1 MKNPN
6 GYGSVVKL
14 SGNRRKP
21 FWVRKTT
28 GFNEKGHPIYDT
40 IGYTVTREEGNI
52 LLAEYNKNPWDVDRI
67 KITLQELFDLWLE
80 KKWIKLGTSNQK
92 SLKSA
97 YKHIKKLS
105 NMKYREIKAYHMQD
119 CIDNCGRGYSTQGSI
134 KNLWVHLDKFSLEL
148 DITTRCYSDLLTS
161 DPVPDTNRD
170 RFTDAE
176 VNKVWSA
183 YKEYL
188 DGKDFGN
195 VPAEWLDTILIFL
208 YTGFRISELLNLKTK
223 NVNLKDNTFK
233 GGVKTNAGKDRI
245 VPIHSDIL
253 QIVKNRLKFDSE
265 YFLNVNGRKV
275 KTTAYRTNWNSLMAY
290 LEIDKTP
297 HECRHTFESVLD
309 SNGANRKC
317 IDLMMGHVSKDVG
330 NRVYNHKTLEE
341 LKTAIELFKVNQ
353 WLVSDKKDHNPWIIN
368 GLWSLH
374 FYYTIYFINLIFLF
388 L

>member
-28 GFNEKGHPIYDT
+28 GFNEKGHPVYET
-40 IGYTVTREEGNI
+40 IGYCVSREEGII

-67 KITLQELFDLWLE
+67 KITLDELFNLWLE
-80 KKWIKLGTSNQK
+80 KRWIKLGTSNQN

-134 KNLWVHLDKFSLEL
+134 KNLWGHLDKFSLEL
-148 DITTRCYSDLLTS
+148 DVTTRCYSDLLTS
-161 DPVPDTNRD
+161 DPIPVSSRD
-170 RFTDAE
+170 RFSDAE

-183 YKEYL
+183 YKEYTE
-188 DGKDFGN
+188 GKEFGN

-275 KTTAYRTNWNSLMAY
+275 KINAYRTNWNSLMTY

-341 LKTAIELFKVNQ
+341 LKTAIELFKVN
-353 WLVSDKKDHNPWIIN
+353 K
-368 GLWSLH
+368 
-374 FYYTIYFINLIFLF
+374 
-388 L
+388 